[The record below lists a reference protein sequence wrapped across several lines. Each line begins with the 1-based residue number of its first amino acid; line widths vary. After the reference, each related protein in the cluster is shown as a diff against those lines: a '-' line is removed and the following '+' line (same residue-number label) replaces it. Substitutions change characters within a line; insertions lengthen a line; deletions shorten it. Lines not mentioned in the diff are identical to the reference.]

1 MVKNSNPQE
10 IVNDNL
16 NQVNKLPSVP
26 NAKIVTVKAQ
36 SHEKKGMGKVHPK
49 IR

>member
-10 IVNDNL
+10 IVNDK
-16 NQVNKLPSVP
+16 VPSVA
-26 NAKIVTVKAQ
+26 NAIVTVKAQ

-49 IR
+49 ER